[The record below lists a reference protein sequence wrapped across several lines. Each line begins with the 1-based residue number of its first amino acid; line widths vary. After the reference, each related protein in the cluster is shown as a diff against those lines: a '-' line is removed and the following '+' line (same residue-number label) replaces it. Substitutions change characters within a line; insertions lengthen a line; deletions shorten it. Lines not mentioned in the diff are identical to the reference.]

1 MNHDPSIPYDTTHRA
16 FPAWAFSLVFH
27 VILLTAI
34 GWSAQ
39 RAQSGTRAEQDRP
52 IGVAMVERL
61 PDRDRYSPP
70 EPVSAPST
78 QANDPTAASSSA
90 SAASLA
96 PANMAPL
103 VDLDGMLAEMT
114 SGDVPAMQTGELEGA
129 FGSGADTTGAGSK
142 LSLPGKP
149 TTAILFGVSGSGSRF
164 IYVFDRSDS
173 MNGYAGKPLHAAKSE
188 LKRSL
193 QSLSEAQQFQIIFYN
208 ETAKPFVPAGSPLQL
223 LTGDASMI
231 RRAVNYV
238 DAVKAFGG
246 TEHYDA
252 LRLALRMGPDVIFF
266 LTDARVPRLT
276 STQFAEVKRL
286 ADRSGATIHAIEFGP
301 EPTSPGDSFLR
312 KLSSDNRGEY
322 RYISLDQLS
331 SSLPP
336 SNEDSTGTMTP

>member
-1 MNHDPSIPYDTTHRA
+1 
-16 FPAWAFSLVFH
+16 
-27 VILLTAI
+27 
-34 GWSAQ
+34 
-39 RAQSGTRAEQDRP
+39 
-52 IGVAMVERL
+52 
-61 PDRDRYSPP
+61 
-70 EPVSAPST
+70 
-78 QANDPTAASSSA
+78 
-90 SAASLA
+90 
-96 PANMAPL
+96 
-103 VDLDGMLAEMT
+103 
-114 SGDVPAMQTGELEGA
+114 
-129 FGSGADTTGAGSK
+129 
-142 LSLPGKP
+142 
-149 TTAILFGVSGSGSRF
+149 
-164 IYVFDRSDS
+164 
-173 MNGYAGKPLHAAKSE
+173 
-188 LKRSL
+188 
-193 QSLSEAQQFQIIFYN
+193 
-208 ETAKPFVPAGSPLQL
+208 LQL